1 LIKKK
6 SHIREIAYYASPGFA
21 LWGEN
26 TGFAFGGENEGEDG
40 RRE

>member
-1 LIKKK
+1 MG
-6 SHIREIAYYASPGFA
+6 EDTGFA

-26 TGFAFGGENEGEDG
+26 TGFAFGGESEGEDG

>member
-1 LIKKK
+1 MG
-6 SHIREIAYYASPGFA
+6 EDTGFT

-26 TGFAFGGENEGEDG
+26 TRFAFGGESEGEDR